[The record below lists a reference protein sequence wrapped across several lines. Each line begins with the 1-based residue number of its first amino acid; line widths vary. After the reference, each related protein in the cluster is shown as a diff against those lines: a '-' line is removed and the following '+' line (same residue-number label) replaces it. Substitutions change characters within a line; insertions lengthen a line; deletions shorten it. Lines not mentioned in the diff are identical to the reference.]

1 MNNCASTPATPART
15 SAGARTLTA
24 TIPFNIRWLGLT
36 WEVAAIWYVILVL
49 ACVSALAVFD
59 SVRLAEL
66 DSVRRASLSLFLT
79 DLREEVETDIRLGF
93 TLNDDRGAQAKIDE
107 LIRKDKTLRSIEI
120 FDVSGKSQANT
131 DRGSIGETVAPE
143 WMRAMNVSSSALWTL
158 ANNDEIVLGLPLKG
172 GFGEISGQIAVTYA
186 PRHHDVGGSTPSHRH
201 HLALLMLAL
210 LLIFAIPFFA
220 TIRYAR
226 SIEHQENILTGAST
240 DTHHGEDDDVWM
252 NAVHITTDTKRQLE
266 SVMQKLDTIR

>member
-1 MNNCASTPATPART
+1 
-15 SAGARTLTA
+15 
-24 TIPFNIRWLGLT
+24 
-36 WEVAAIWYVILVL
+36 
-49 ACVSALAVFD
+49 
-59 SVRLAEL
+59 
-66 DSVRRASLSLFLT
+66 
-79 DLREEVETDIRLGF
+79 
-93 TLNDDRGAQAKIDE
+93 
-107 LIRKDKTLRSIEI
+107 
-120 FDVSGKSQANT
+120 
-131 DRGSIGETVAPE
+131 
-143 WMRAMNVSSSALWTL
+143 MRAMNVSSSALWTL

-226 SIEHQENILTGAST
+226 FIEHQENILTGAST
-240 DTHHGEDDDVWM
+240 DAHHGEDDDVWM